1 MNRSLTKQNTI
12 SAEVVVDCFHHQSDR
27 NCTARTV
34 QPKWMETTMLVAIG
48 KGIEL
53 EVDVTRL
60 NNEVRDHVTRTG
72 LRNLLMDAHASATA
86 KADPQ
91 GYVQKSRELAEKKLA
106 SLYAG
111 IVRVQSVGG
120 VAKPTDPVSAVV
132 MRLARRAIQKE
143 KASDIAAA
151 PKDQRLALINRLAAE
166 YAQSHDVALRPR
178 AEKIVALE
186 NVEGEPLPVKKAEPV
201 PMKKGKKAA

>member
-1 MNRSLTKQNTI
+1 MGYAPRRG
-12 SAEVVVDCFHHQSDR
+12 HY
-27 NCTARTV
+27 
-34 QPKWMETTMLVAIG
+34 
-48 KGIEL
+48 
-53 EVDVTRL
+53 
-60 NNEVRDHVTRTG
+60 
-72 LRNLLMDAHASATA
+72 SATA
-86 KADPQ
+86 KADPE
-91 GYVQKSRELAEKKLA
+91 GYVKKSRELVEKKLA

-111 IVRVQSVGG
+111 ILRMQSVGG

-151 PKDQRLALINRLAAE
+151 SKDQRLALINRLAAE

-186 NVEGEPLPVKKAEPV
+186 NAEVVPVPVKPV
-201 PMKKGKKAA
+201 PVKKGKKAA